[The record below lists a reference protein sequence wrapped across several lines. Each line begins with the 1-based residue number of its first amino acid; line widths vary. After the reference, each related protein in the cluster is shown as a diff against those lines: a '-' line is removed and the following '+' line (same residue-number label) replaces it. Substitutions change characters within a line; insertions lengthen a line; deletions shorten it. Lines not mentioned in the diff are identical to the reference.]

1 MPRAVVFD
9 ETGAPDVLRIV
20 DEPAAEPAAGEVR
33 IRIEAIGLN
42 RLDQMMRAGTYPG
55 PVRLPHARLGCEGT
69 GVVDAVGAG
78 VDGFAVGD
86 AVLITAVPEMDL
98 NGTYAEYVTVPATTV
113 VARPAGLDAVG
124 AAALWVA
131 YSTAYGA
138 LVEKAAMRPGDHVLI
153 NAASST
159 VGLAAIQV
167 ANQVGAVP
175 IAVTRRAAKRDA
187 LLAAGAAHVVVTD
200 EEDVVEATHR
210 LTGGAGAD
218 VVLDLVRGPGL
229 ADLARAAGLGRT
241 LVTAGWMDD
250 RPASFPTGWPV
261 TVISYASFEHTTD
274 PAAVRRIAAFL
285 GAGLRTGA
293 LRPAVDR
300 VFELDDIV
308 EAHHY
313 LEEGRQVGKIVVT
326 V

>member
-1 MPRAVVFD
+1 MPRTVVFD
-9 ETGAPDVLRIV
+9 QTGAPDVLRVV
-20 DEPAAEPAAGEVR
+20 DDPAREPGGGEVR
-33 IRIEAIGLN
+33 IRVEAVGLN
-42 RLDQMMRAGTYPG
+42 RLDLMMRSGTYPG

-69 GVVDAVGAG
+69 GLIDAVGPG

-86 AVLITAVPEMDL
+86 PVLVTAVPQMDL
-98 NGTYAEYVTVPATTV
+98 DGTYAEYVTVPASAV
-113 VARPAGLDAVG
+113 IARPAGLDAVD

-138 LVEKAAMRPGDHVLI
+138 LVEKAGMRPGDRVLV
-153 NAASST
+153 NAASSS
-159 VGLAAIQV
+159 VGLAALQV
-167 ANQVGAVP
+167 ANQLGAVP
-175 IAVTRRAAKRDA
+175 VAVTRHAAKRDA

-200 EEDVVEATHR
+200 EEDVVDAAHR
-210 LTGGAGAD
+210 LTDGAGVE

-229 ADLARAAGLGRT
+229 ADLARAAGNGRT
-241 LVTAGWMDD
+241 VVTAGWMDD
-250 RPASFPTGWPV
+250 RPATFPTGRPV

-293 LRPAVDR
+293 VRPAVDR
-300 VFELDDIV
+300 VFSLDDIV
-308 EAHHY
+308 AAHRY
-313 LEEGRQVGKIVVT
+313 LETGRQVGKVVVT

>member
-9 ETGAPDVLRIV
+9 QTGAPDVLRIV
-20 DEPAAEPAAGEVR
+20 DEPATEPAAAEVR

-55 PVRLPHARLGCEGT
+55 PVRLPRARLGCEGT
-69 GVVDAVGAG
+69 GVIDAVGPE

-86 AVLITAVPEMDL
+86 PVLVTAVPQMDV
-98 NGTYAEYVTVPATTV
+98 NGTYAEYVTMPAATV

-138 LVEKAAMRPGDHVLI
+138 LVEKAGMRPGDHVLV
-153 NAASST
+153 NAASSS

-167 ANQVGAVP
+167 ALQIGAVP
-175 IAVTRRAAKRDA
+175 LAVTRHAAKRDA
-187 LLAAGAAHVVVTD
+187 LLAAGAAGVIVTD
-200 EEDVVEATHR
+200 EEDVVAGAHR

-229 ADLARAAGLGRT
+229 AELARAAGRGRT
-241 LVTAGWMDD
+241 VVTAGWMDD

-285 GAGLRTGA
+285 GAGLRTGV
-293 LRPAVDR
+293 LRPVVDR
-300 VFELDDIV
+300 VFALDDIV
-308 EAHHY
+308 EAHRY
-313 LEEGRQVGKIVVT
+313 LEAGGRVGKIVVT